1 MNTEPTQIDLT
12 ITEQGQGRPVLIL
25 HGGGGPASVTGFAE
39 AMSRSARVFTPV
51 HPGFN
56 GTARP
61 DGLDSIDRLAD
72 FYLNWIAEQG
82 LRDVLLVGFSMG
94 GWISSSMAAKD
105 ASRLRG
111 VVLVNA
117 IGIKVEGEAI
127 ADVFGLTPH
136 ELRALSFH
144 DPDKFRIEPTPQ
156 QLAMTAANL
165 NTLATYGK
173 TMQDPALRGRLA
185 SVSKPAL
192 VAWGESDRIAST
204 AYGRAYAAAFG
215 NGRFA
220 PIAEAGHMP
229 QVEQL
234 ATLLARIGEFDRD
247 LD

>member
-1 MNTEPTQIDLT
+1 MLPTYSAGKTNRHGTNMNTEPTQIDLT

-127 ADVFGLTPH
+127 AD
-136 ELRALSFH
+136 
-144 DPDKFRIEPTPQ
+144 
-156 QLAMTAANL
+156 
-165 NTLATYGK
+165 
-173 TMQDPALRGRLA
+173 
-185 SVSKPAL
+185 
-192 VAWGESDRIAST
+192 
-204 AYGRAYAAAFG
+204 
-215 NGRFA
+215 
-220 PIAEAGHMP
+220 
-229 QVEQL
+229 
-234 ATLLARIGEFDRD
+234 
-247 LD
+247 